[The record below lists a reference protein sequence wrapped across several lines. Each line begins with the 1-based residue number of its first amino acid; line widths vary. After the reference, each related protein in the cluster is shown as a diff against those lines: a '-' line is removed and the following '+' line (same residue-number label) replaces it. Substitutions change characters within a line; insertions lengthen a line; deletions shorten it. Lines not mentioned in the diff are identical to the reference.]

1 MNGTNRGRHRRSPLR
16 RAGRWI
22 GRKIFGIVAL
32 ALVITLVIV
41 LLPLVRGWLG
51 GFLPGLDYEKMSEL
65 LTHEMEAA
73 GELIA
78 VRYTDTGLMSG
89 TVSTFVSVKAPYT
102 YEVGFG
108 LKLADVVLNPI
119 EEGLVVE
126 VPDAQALYDSFNIT
140 GDPEI
145 SDPFGLV
152 AKDRLMGNGDL
163 YQRLVDDEHAACRLR
178 YENDPEY
185 SRLAW
190 DAAVE
195 QLTQLFKQWS
205 GEDLTLE
212 FVHANGEP
220 AKTLPA
226 DAASIPSL

>member
-1 MNGTNRGRHRRSPLR
+1 MSDTNRERQRRSPLR
-16 RAGRWI
+16 RAGGWI
-22 GRKIFGIVAL
+22 GRKILGIISL

-41 LLPLVRGWLG
+41 LLPVIRGLFG
-51 GFLPGLDYEKMSEL
+51 GILPGLDYARMSEL
-65 LTHEMEAA
+65 LTHEMKEA

-78 VRYTDTGLMSG
+78 VRYTDTGVMSG

-108 LKLADVVLNPI
+108 LKLADVVLNPV

-126 VPDAQALYDSFNIT
+126 VPDTQALYDSFNIT

-152 AKDRLMGNGDL
+152 AKDRMMGNGDL

-178 YENDPEY
+178 YETDPEY
-185 SRLAW
+185 SRQAW

-195 QLTQLFKQWS
+195 QLKQLFKQWS

-212 FVHANGEP
+212 FVHASGQPASARQTDAEP
-220 AKTLPA
+220 GLAL
-226 DAASIPSL
+226 

>member
-1 MNGTNRGRHRRSPLR
+1 MSDVNQERHRRSAAR

-22 GRKIFGIVAL
+22 GRKIFGIIAT
-32 ALVITLVIV
+32 ALVITLVLA
-41 LLPLVRGWLG
+41 LLPYVRGWIG

-65 LTHEMEAA
+65 LTHEMEKA

-89 TVSTFVSVKAPYT
+89 TVSTFVSMKAPYT

-108 LKLADVVLNPI
+108 LKLADVALNPV
-119 EEGLVVE
+119 EEGIVVE
-126 VPDAQALYDSFNIT
+126 VPDARALYDSFNVT
-140 GDPEI
+140 GDPVI

-152 AKDRLMGNGDL
+152 AKDRMMGNGDL
-163 YQRLVDDEHAACRLR
+163 YQRLVDDEHTACRLR

-185 SRLAW
+185 SRQAW

-195 QLTQLFKQWS
+195 QLSELFRQWS
-205 GEDLTLE
+205 GEELSLE
-212 FVHANGEP
+212 FIHASDPSAP
-220 AKTLPA
+220 ARQT
-226 DAASIPSL
+226 AAPGLTD